1 MKKTKQKRS
10 YKFRAVIKKKSLYF
24 YNCDGCG
31 KKRSSRIYERALGK
45 ICQVCLKNKV
55 PDNQQSLF
63 ERTNLVIVDD
73 IIEKEEELDIRFDKI
88 GEATCGEETN
98 PDANGQTLEALAHHE
113 PRCIRCNDNG
123 CPSCEPTNGFNLKDG
138 I

>member
-55 PDNQQSLF
+55 PDNQPSLF
-63 ERTNLVIVDD
+63 TL
-73 IIEKEEELDIRFDKI
+73 I
-88 GEATCGEETN
+88 GEATSGEETN
-98 PDANGQTLEALAHHE
+98 PKAGGQIL
-113 PRCIRCNDNG
+113 
-123 CPSCEPTNGFNLKDG
+123 
-138 I
+138 